1 MKIIYKDKNQIGN
14 CIIES
19 KVSKLDEVLVLALRT
34 GELKQVLISDLQ
46 MVGVVNDTIEL
57 REYL

>member
-19 KVSKLDEVLVLALRT
+19 NVSKLDEVLVLALGT
-34 GELKQVLISDLQ
+34 GKLKQVLISDLQ